1 MADTGAIPSVRTLV
15 WLAVKPLIRIFFP
28 ASVGFGMQKAGM
40 LPADATR
47 ASAIILIN
55 FLLPCLL
62 FSKIVPSFN
71 GDNVSV
77 IGPILLTAFFYQLFP
92 GVLGLFGRALTP
104 SPRQFRHGIISAYA
118 FGNWG
123 DLPTAVVLSVTS
135 TSPFSGGHDET
146 LGIAYCSVFILVVY
160 LSTFPLQ
167 GIRLIQMDYERELD
181 TARELR
187 YEDGEFGTAA
197 KYWNRLRHGC
207 PMKHELEE
215 ERQRQRKRNDDLVE
229 EKEEEGAA
237 EAASAPGD
245 AEAPAV
251 TRATEDQDEITAL
264 DAQTADFPAIEP
276 IPSRLSARSQTR
288 PPSVHPTIAMRV
300 AQSIWTFLRP
310 VITSPPTMT
319 LLCALVIALIPV
331 LRALFIAPDGTESF
345 HPTAP
350 DGDPPLA
357 VLYDAASFVGA
368 ASIPTG
374 LIILGAS
381 IGKISLPKPL
391 SRLPISGILAMAF
404 TRLVILPIVGFFF
417 VRQLVKSGM
426 IDGDNHVLRF
436 VMVLYSCVPTA
447 TNQVTFSILFAP
459 KGRESNADLV
469 SAYLLVEY
477 AIWAISSVI
486 LTAFSLNAIFS

>member
-1 MADTGAIPSVRTLV
+1 MADAGAIPSVRTLV
-15 WLAVKPLIRIFFP
+15 WL
-28 ASVGFGMQKAGM
+28 SV
-40 LPADATR
+40 
-47 ASAIILIN
+47 
-55 FLLPCLL
+55 
-62 FSKIVPSFN
+62 KIVPSFN

-104 SPRQFRHGIISAYA
+104 SPRKFRHGIISAYA

-197 KYWNRLRHGC
+197 KYWNRLRYGC

-229 EKEEEGAA
+229 KEEEGAA
-237 EAASAPGD
+237 EAASAPDD
-245 AEAPAV
+245 AEEPAV
-251 TRATEDQDEITAL
+251 GRATADQDEITAL

-276 IPSRLSARSQTR
+276 IPSRLSARSPAR
-288 PPSVHPTIAMRV
+288 PPSVHPSIAMRV
-300 AQSIWTFLRP
+300 AQSVWMFLRP

-319 LLCALVIALIPV
+319 LLCALVIALVPV

-345 HPTAP
+345 HPMAP

-417 VRQLVKSGM
+417 VRQLVRSGM

-436 VMVLYSCVPTA
+436 GVV
-447 TNQVTFSILFAP
+447 Q
-459 KGRESNADLV
+459 
-469 SAYLLVEY
+469 Y
-477 AIWAISSVI
+477 AIWAVSSVI